1 MVKSMEDL
9 TVRQKFIL
17 KTLLEKGPSNIE
29 DLSKLMDVSGR
40 TIMREIASINHNL
53 KKYNAVI
60 VEDNG

>member
-1 MVKSMEDL
+1 MVKIMDEL
-9 TVRQKFIL
+9 TVRQRFIL

-53 KKYNAVI
+53 KKI
-60 VEDNG
+60 